1 MNNSAFIKKYSI
13 AIASVGAIVLGANF
27 AAPVQAQQTVITG
40 FSTGGDDMDGMEV
53 IVEFLDG
60 TVEQEIWGTTG
71 PGAGGAFGTD
81 WDLTFSGSTTFD
93 VPWTFNANN
102 PLKVASLTING
113 IPGNTAFDDGSF
125 PSTPG
130 SSGGW
135 SFEVTSGEA
144 PDAWQYSIPIDIS
157 EGDIWGTLSMNWLDD
172 GFTGT
177 MQFIADTDNGSVSNP
192 IAPAQVAPAQV
203 APDRLTPPNARVAA
217 SAPTH
222 VPEPGTAIALLG
234 FAALGVGSIRRR
246 KQDQSL

>member
-13 AIASVGAIVLGANF
+13 AIASVGAIALGANF

-53 IVEFLDG
+53 IVEFLNG

-71 PGAGGAFGTD
+71 PDAGGAFGTD

-93 VPWTFNANN
+93 APWTFNA
-102 PLKVASLTING
+102 LEVASLTING

-157 EGDIWGTLSMNWLDD
+157 EGDIWGTLSMNWLD
-172 GFTGT
+172 GFTGS
-177 MQFIADTDNGSVSNP
+177 MQFIADTDNGSASNP
-192 IAPAQVAPAQV
+192 IASAQVAPAQD
-203 APDRLTPPNARVAA
+203 APDRVNPPIAPVAA

-222 VPEPGTAIALLG
+222 IPEPGTAIALLG
-234 FAALGVGSIRRR
+234 VAALGVGSIRRR